1 MFYTFGTLSAIGFVV
16 FICCIKE
23 TQGLT
28 KEDIEQLYVP
38 YSLQKVASPS
48 LIQDDLFDED
58 YRPSFRKQR
67 SPTNHSSTR
76 T

>member
-1 MFYTFGTLSAIGFVV
+1 MFYMFGAASAIGFVV

-38 YSLQKVASPS
+38 AELQKIASPS
-48 LIQDDLFDED
+48 LIQDDLFDD
-58 YRPSFRKQR
+58 DTII
-67 SPTNHSSTR
+67 PTIMHRRTSS
-76 T
+76 